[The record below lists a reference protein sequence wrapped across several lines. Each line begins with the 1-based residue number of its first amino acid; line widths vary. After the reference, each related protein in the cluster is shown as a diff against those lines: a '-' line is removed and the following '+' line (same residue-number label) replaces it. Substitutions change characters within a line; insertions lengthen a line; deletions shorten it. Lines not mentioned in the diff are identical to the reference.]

1 MHATDKQ
8 PGRHMNEP
16 DLRVIDDELLIEWA
30 RIDMDAFEA
39 IYFRYSGPVYRMCLR
54 ACGDPD
60 TADDLTSIV
69 FLKAFERLDQYRR
82 QPKGTFRAWLFAIV
96 RNALLDHWRRSK
108 RVTNFAEDA
117 PEVSDGDPGPEEI
130 TLSRIELAEVRDI
143 LSSLTDRHR
152 SIVEFR
158 LSGLTTR
165 EISEAL
171 GITISAVK
179 SAQTRAYANIR
190 SRLAHQGAQK

>member
-1 MHATDKQ
+1 MT
-8 PGRHMNEP
+8 EP
-16 DLRVIDDELLIEWA
+16 SLQVVDDEMLVERA
-30 RIDMDAFEA
+30 RTDVDAFEA
-39 IYFRYSGPVYRMCLR
+39 IYSRYGSPIYRMCLR

-69 FLKAFERLDQYRR
+69 FLKAFERLEQYR
-82 QPKGTFRAWLFAIV
+82 QKPAGTFRAWLFTIA
-96 RNALLDHWRRSK
+96 RNSLLDHWRRNK
-108 RVTNFAEDA
+108 RLANVSENAAEIVDT
-117 PEVSDGDPGPEEI
+117 EPGPEEI
-130 TLSRIELAEVRDI
+130 ALTRIELAEVGNT
-143 LSSLTDRHR
+143 LSSLTERHR

-190 SRLAHQGAQK
+190 SRLASEGAQP

>member
-1 MHATDKQ
+1 MHAVNRQYNHEMTE
-8 PGRHMNEP
+8 PGLH
-16 DLRVIDDELLIEWA
+16 VVDDEMLIERA
-30 RIDMDAFEA
+30 RTDVDAFEA
-39 IYFRYSGPVYRMCLR
+39 IYTRYGDSVYRMCLR

-82 QPKGTFRAWLFAIV
+82 KSTGTFRAWLFTIV
-96 RNALLDHWRRSK
+96 RNSLLDHWRRSK
-108 RVTNFAEDA
+108 RLANISPDA
-117 PEVSDGDPGPEEI
+117 PEIIDSDPGPEAI
-130 TLSRIELAEVRDI
+130 ALSRIELAEIREI
-143 LSSLTDRHR
+143 LASLTDRHR

-190 SRLAHQGAQK
+190 TRLADKGAQK

>member
-1 MHATDKQ
+1 MHAVNRQYNQDMTE
-8 PGRHMNEP
+8 PGLH
-16 DLRVIDDELLIEWA
+16 VVDDEMLIERA
-30 RIDMDAFEA
+30 RTDVDAFEA
-39 IYFRYSGPVYRMCLR
+39 IYSRYGDSVYRMCLR

-69 FLKAFERLDQYRR
+69 FLKAFERLDQYR
-82 QPKGTFRAWLFAIV
+82 QKSIGTFRAWLFTIA
-96 RNALLDHWRRSK
+96 RNSLLDHWRRAK
-108 RVTNFAEDA
+108 RHTNIADDA
-117 PEVSDGDPGPEEI
+117 PEVVDGDPGPEEI
-130 TLSRIELAEVRDI
+130 ALSKIELEEIREI
-143 LSSLTDRHR
+143 LSTLHDRHR

-190 SRLAHQGAQK
+190 TRLADKGAQK